1 VGELDL
7 ATTPRLTQYL
17 TTLARTHKGLVVI
30 DLRQLTFLDS
40 TGVTALVA
48 ADSYARRDGWN
59 FAVVNGPPQVQRV
72 LEICGL
78 TEVLPL
84 ADEALG

>member
-1 VGELDL
+1 M
-7 ATTPRLTQYL
+7 TTPRLNKYL
-17 TTLARTHKGLVVI
+17 STLAQTHKGLIDI

-40 TGVTALVA
+40 TGVA
-48 ADSYARRDGWN
+48 ADSYARRDGWSLTI
-59 FAVVNGPPQVQRV
+59 VKGPPQVQRV

-84 ADEALG
+84 ADEPLG

>member
-1 VGELDL
+1 
-7 ATTPRLTQYL
+7 
-17 TTLARTHKGLVVI
+17 VVI

-40 TGVTALVA
+40 TGIAALVE

-59 FAVVNGPPQVQRV
+59 LAIVKGPPQVQRV
-72 LEICGL
+72 LELCGL

-84 ADEALG
+84 ADQPVA

>member
-1 VGELDL
+1 VGELDM
-7 ATTPRLTQYL
+7 ATTPRLKKHL

-40 TGVTALVA
+40 TGTAALVA
-48 ADSYARRDGWN
+48 ADSYARRDGWSP
-59 FAVVNGPPQVQRV
+59 AIVKGPPQVQRV

-84 ADEALG
+84 ADEPVA